1 MYLEVV
7 AGARGLSAS
16 GVRKDPKSAVKVKKI
31 WTLEAKLTSISSYSQ
46 YNSGKSCS
54 GNVLEAKLTSI
65 SSYSHY
71 ISGN

>member
-31 WTLEAKLTSISSYSQ
+31 WTLEAKLTSIS
-46 YNSGKSCS
+46 
-54 GNVLEAKLTSI
+54 
-65 SSYSHY
+65 
-71 ISGN
+71 

>member
-46 YNSGKSCS
+46 YNSGTVVSALAHTRLAHS
-54 GNVLEAKLTSI
+54 P
-65 SSYSHY
+65 HY
-71 ISGN
+71 RTL

>member
-16 GVRKDPKSAVKVKKI
+16 GVRKDPNSAVKVKKI
-31 WTLEAKLTSISSYSQ
+31 WTLEAKLTSISNSQ

-54 GNVLEAKLTSI
+54 GNVLEAKLTGT